1 MGHLVEGA
9 AAGEKQWFVS
19 DGQGVVGPV
28 ETSLVLRG
36 LYAGKIHEGCSV
48 WKNPW
53 KSWRPLSTMREISV
67 LESPTGRTATDR
79 ARDWIDGASDAREV
93 VSFALQAIASE
104 TRATVAL
111 AHSAVRGRAATVD
124 GSFETRSVVSERA
137 LELLGATIPA
147 SDAALRLGK
156 LSQMTIDKPRF
167 SEAGRATMT
176 RLQQTWIPVA
186 GTALTPIFSG
196 TRLVA
201 VLELAK
207 SNRPFR
213 RSDRAFMREVA
224 RMASRRLAAS

>member
-1 MGHLVEGA
+1 MQYIEGT
-9 AAGEKQWFVS
+9 EQNRKHWFVS

-28 ETSLVLRG
+28 ETSLLLRG
-36 LYAGKIHEGCSV
+36 LYAGKIHEGCSI

-53 KSWRPLSTMREISV
+53 TSWRPLTSMREIAV

-79 ARDWIDGASDAREV
+79 AREWVDGASDAREV

-111 AHSAVRGRAATVD
+111 AHKATGAAA
-124 GSFETRSVVSERA
+124 FETRSVVSERA
-137 LELLGATIPA
+137 LDLLGTTVPA
-147 SDAALRLGK
+147 SDAAMRLGK
-156 LSQMTIDKPRF
+156 LCQMTIDKPRF

-176 RLQQTWIPVA
+176 RLQKTWVPVA
-186 GTALTPIFSG
+186 GTALTPIFNG
-196 TRLVA
+196 GRLVA

-213 RSDRAFMREVA
+213 RSDRAFMLEVA

>member
-1 MGHLVEGA
+1 MHYIEGTEA
-9 AAGEKQWFVS
+9 NRKHWFVS

-28 ETSLVLRG
+28 ETSLLLRG

-53 KSWRPLSTMREISV
+53 KTWRPLATMREISV

-79 ARDWIDGASDAREV
+79 AREWVDGASDASEV

-111 AHSAVRGRAATVD
+111 AHKTTKVASVL
-124 GSFETRSVVSERA
+124 ETRSVVSERA
-137 LELLGATIPA
+137 LDLLGTTVAA
-147 SDAALRLGK
+147 SDPAMRLGK
-156 LSQMTIDKPRF
+156 LCQMTIDKPRF
-167 SEAGRATMT
+167 SEAGRATIT
-176 RLQQTWIPVA
+176 RLRETWVPVA

-213 RSDRAFMREVA
+213 RSDRAFMLEVA